1 MLTLYLHFQR
11 TRDIISVETFCA
23 PIRKGT
29 VIMFF
34 RRSSKG
40 KKKMPKAVVFVD
52 YEHWFYSLGNL
63 HSQKP
68 NVREWRDELLKQFDI
83 DEMYF
88 FADFNDPALLGEVL
102 GIREVT
108 NFIIE
113 TGTVSK
119 TKDFTDFIMLDHI
132 YQTAMS
138 RDDIDAYVIFSGDG
152 HFASVVRFL
161 TSKKK
166 KRVVIYGVRDAVSMQ
181 LKNSEATVA
190 ELPAMDESL
199 RGYYYSILE
208 SLSELEKRKLGR
220 RHYVTHKATAEA
232 VAERY
237 SLPRDKVSSAI
248 SMMMSEGY
256 VEQRTE
262 KVKGKDLK
270 VIRVNWKKAKD
281 SGIWC

>member
-1 MLTLYLHFQR
+1 
-11 TRDIISVETFCA
+11 
-23 PIRKGT
+23 
-29 VIMFF
+29 
-34 RRSSKG
+34 
-40 KKKMPKAVVFVD
+40 MPKAVVFVD

-88 FADFNDPALLGEVL
+88 FADFNDPALQGEVS

-166 KRVVIYGVRDAVSMQ
+166 KRVAIYGVRDAVSMQ
-181 LKNSEATVA
+181 LKNSEATVT

>member
-1 MLTLYLHFQR
+1 MRYLKNTVLR
-11 TRDIISVETFCA
+11 VIILKERFCV
-23 PIRKGT
+23 PRRKGT

-34 RRSSKG
+34 KRSSNG
-40 KKKMPKAVVFVD
+40 RKKTPKAVVFVD
-52 YEHWFYSLGNL
+52 YEHWFYSLNNL
-63 HSQKP
+63 HHQKP
-68 NVREWRDELLKQFDI
+68 NVREWREELSKQFDI

-88 FADFNDPALLGEVL
+88 FADFNDPALQGEVS

-132 YQTAMS
+132 YQTAMT
-138 RDDIDAYVIFSGDG
+138 RDDIDVYVIFSGDG

-161 TSKKK
+161 TSKRK
-166 KRVVIYGVRDAVSMQ
+166 KRVAIYGVRDAVSMQ
-181 LKNSEATVA
+181 LKNSEATVT

-208 SLSELEKRKLGR
+208 SLSELEKRKLVGR
-220 RHYVTHKATAEA
+220 KRYATHKATAEA

-248 SMMMSEGY
+248 SMMMTEGY
-256 VEQRTE
+256 IEQRIE

-270 VIRVNWKKAKD
+270 VIRVNWKKAAD
-281 SGIWC
+281 SGIWY